1 MTDWYFL
8 GVQLE
13 IETSYL
19 KQIEEKH
26 GKDTERCRIEVID
39 FWLRN
44 VQEPTL
50 IKLAKA
56 VEDMG
61 GHNKVVQTLRTNHEG

>member
-1 MTDWYFL
+1 MTGWYSL

-13 IETSYL
+13 IETSHL
-19 KQIEEKH
+19 NQIEEKH
-26 GKDTERCRIEVID
+26 GKDTERCRIEVINY
-39 FWLRN
+39 WLCNDR
-44 VQEPTL
+44 EPTL

-61 GHNKVVQTLRTNHEG
+61 GHNKVVQTLRANHEG